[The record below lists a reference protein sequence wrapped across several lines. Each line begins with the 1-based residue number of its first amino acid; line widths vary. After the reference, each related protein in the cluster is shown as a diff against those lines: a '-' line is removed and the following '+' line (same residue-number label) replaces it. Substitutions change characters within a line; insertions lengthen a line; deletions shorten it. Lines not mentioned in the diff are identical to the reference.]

1 MRNRALHFDN
11 GRGHR
16 LAARLDLPDARPRG
30 FALLAHCFT
39 CSKNLHATTQVS
51 RALAEAGYGV
61 LRFDFTGLGASEGE
75 LANSDF
81 SGNVED
87 LVAAARFLEAEHQA
101 PQLLVGHSLGG
112 AAVLR
117 AAGRLPAVRAVATIG
132 APAHPLHVERLLRSA
147 REEIESSGRA
157 EVELAGRR
165 FTITRGFLDDLQ
177 EQPMR
182 DAIAGLRRALLV
194 LHAPRDSVVG
204 IDNAA
209 AIFEAA
215 KHPKSF
221 VSLDRA
227 DHLLTA
233 HGDADF
239 AGSVI
244 ATWAARYLEPL
255 TTDPDAP
262 EPAVGEEV
270 VVRGPEQG
278 FRTEVD
284 AGGHALVA
292 DEPREVG
299 GTATGSGPYGLLLAG
314 LGACTAMTLR
324 MYADRKQWPLRRADV
339 RLRHAKVHA
348 RDCEGAGANQTGML
362 DCIERTV
369 VLRGELDDAQRAR
382 LLEIADKCPV
392 HRTLRSEISI
402 KTTLAER

>member
-61 LRFDFTGLGASEGE
+61 LRFDFTGPGASEGE

-278 FRTEVD
+278 FARVTRVRCAGRAWPRTEVVEGARVESVLGGVGPD
-284 AGGHALVA
+284 VLGDAHRAELRAAHRAEVRRLRRLRRQRLVVVGAGGVGVEGEL
-292 DEPREVG
+292 EV
-299 GTATGSGPYGLLLAG
+299 LLPVEG
-314 LGACTAMTLR
+314 
-324 MYADRKQWPLRRADV
+324 
-339 RLRHAKVHA
+339 
-348 RDCEGAGANQTGML
+348 GAGAG
-362 DCIERTV
+362 EV
-369 VLRGELDDAQRAR
+369 VV
-382 LLEIADKCPV
+382 PV
-392 HRTLRSEISI
+392 
-402 KTTLAER
+402 A